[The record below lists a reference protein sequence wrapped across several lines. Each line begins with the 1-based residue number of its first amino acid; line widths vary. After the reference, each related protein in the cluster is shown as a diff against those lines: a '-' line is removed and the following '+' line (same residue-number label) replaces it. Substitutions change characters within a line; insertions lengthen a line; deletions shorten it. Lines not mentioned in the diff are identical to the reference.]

1 MSLNNNNNS
10 SNGGQ
15 QQEPSISFSEL
26 RDALIGPERRYRENM
41 LVPNGYLGAEPLKPD
56 NQRMVENFFESCVF
70 KTTLSC
76 VAGFGLGAAI
86 GLFTASV
93 GPELAPLNAPKQ
105 TVREVLREMKSKSM
119 SYAKN
124 FAMLGAMFSAT
135 ECAIES
141 YRAKKD
147 WKNGT
152 MAGGVVGG
160 MLGLRAGIKG
170 GLLGAAGFAAFS
182 TLIEYYLD

>member
-1 MSLNNNNNS
+1 MDNK
-10 SNGGQ
+10 NGGGHHE
-15 QQEPSISFSEL
+15 QQEPIIRFSEL
-26 RDALIGPERRYRENM
+26 RDALIGPYRRRENM
-41 LVPNGYLGAEPLKPD
+41 VVPNGYLGAEPLKPD
-56 NQRMVENFFESCVF
+56 NQRMVESFFESCAF

-93 GPELAPLNAPKQ
+93 GPELAPVNERTQ
-105 TVREVLREMKSKSM
+105 TVREVLREMKSKSL

-160 MLGLRAGIKG
+160 MIGLRAGIKG
-170 GLLGAAGFAAFS
+170 GIFGAAGFAAFS

>member
-1 MSLNNNNNS
+1 MDNK
-10 SNGGQ
+10 NGGGHHE
-15 QQEPSISFSEL
+15 QQEPIIRFSEL
-26 RDALIGPERRYRENM
+26 RDALIGPYRRRENM
-41 LVPNGYLGAEPLKPD
+41 VVPNGYLGAEPLKPD
-56 NQRMVENFFESCVF
+56 NQRMVES
-70 KTTLSC
+70 
-76 VAGFGLGAAI
+76 AAI

-93 GPELAPLNAPKQ
+93 GPELAPVNERTQ
-105 TVREVLREMKSKSM
+105 TVREVLREMKSKSL

-160 MLGLRAGIKG
+160 MIGLRAGIKG
-170 GLLGAAGFAAFS
+170 GIFGAAGFAAFS